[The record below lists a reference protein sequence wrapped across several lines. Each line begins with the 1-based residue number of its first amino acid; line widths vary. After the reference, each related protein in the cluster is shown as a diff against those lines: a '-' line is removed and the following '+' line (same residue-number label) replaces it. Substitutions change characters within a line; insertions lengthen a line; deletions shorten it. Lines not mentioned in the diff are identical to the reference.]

1 MTRRI
6 LITGA
11 SSGIGRALALA
22 YAHDRASL
30 VLLGRD
36 QDRLQQ
42 TAHQCLNAGAADVET
57 HVAYVRDK
65 EKMATLIVQADSRD
79 AVDLVVANAGVAS
92 GLSPGQIMET
102 PEAVRAMMAI
112 NVTGVFNT
120 VEPIM
125 SVMSARR
132 HGQLAIVGSMAG
144 VRALPYSPAYCA
156 AKSAVHMWA
165 NCLRGALAPY
175 NVHVSLIIPG
185 FVKTPMSARTKSWQ
199 PSAITDTQAARLIK
213 DGLAKRKDVIAFPF
227 YMYLAMRFF
236 SLLPAVIVD
245 NVMRRFHVEVP
256 ETPERSEAL

>member
-1 MTRRI
+1 M
-6 LITGA
+6 
-11 SSGIGRALALA
+11 
-22 YAHDRASL
+22 
-30 VLLGRD
+30 
-36 QDRLQQ
+36 
-42 TAHQCLNAGAADVET
+42 NAGAADVET
-57 HVAYVRDK
+57 HVADVRDK
-65 EKMATLIVQADSRD
+65 EKMARLIVQADARD

-125 SVMSARR
+125 SLMSARR

-156 AKSAVHMWA
+156 SKSAVHMWA

-175 NVHVSLIIPG
+175 NVHVSL
-185 FVKTPMSARTKSWQ
+185 
-199 PSAITDTQAARLIK
+199 
-213 DGLAKRKDVIAFPF
+213 AKRKDVIAFPF

-236 SLLPAVIVD
+236 SLFPAFIVD
-245 NVMRRFHVEVP
+245 GVMRRFHVEVP